1 MVAGKIGYDRKPGY
15 ERSWSAAFVSVA
27 GVLAMLIPPS
37 NPFIIYWGVTETPVG
52 PMFLA
57 GILPGTLLV
66 IISFHPETPS
76 SLVGEGLPCGV
87 RLNTP
92 QGKGEGDEN
101 KIHLNPKPLSPPPW
115 PSPIKGEGNNLGFP
129 MGTNESRG
137 NHFDHDRLEVFKFSH
152 KSFRTSEDIL
162 CPL

>member
-1 MVAGKIGYDRKPGY
+1 MMEKQGYDR
-15 ERSWSAAFVSVA
+15 SWSTALVAVA

-37 NPFIIYWGVTETPVG
+37 NPFIIYCGVTETPVG

-92 QGKGEGDEN
+92 QGKGEGEELKN
-101 KIHLNPKPLSPPPW
+101 
-115 PSPIKGEGNNLGFP
+115 
-129 MGTNESRG
+129 
-137 NHFDHDRLEVFKFSH
+137 
-152 KSFRTSEDIL
+152 SFRLLI
-162 CPL
+162 PLPFIPSRPGRGIMFYTNFFTASGREGGRERLAPYGINPEAHHRCQLLAMTN